1 MYKILIVDDEIMI
14 RSGLSKI
21 IRWNEIGFELVGA
34 VGSAGEAL
42 KMIAQIPVDAILT
55 DINMPDMTGLELIR
69 RARKELP
76 RVKAVIISGYSE
88 FEYAREAIEL
98 KVENYILKPLDPQKI
113 TETFKKIREGLDEES
128 YTERQNQFIQSEYEM
143 RKGGSPENKG
153 CEDEKQAELIRILEE
168 GKYKEMETFVE
179 RWFVSF
185 RGENGMEIRDYC
197 YRTLR
202 NAAFY
207 FHIETPPL
215 FKIYRIPLEESEDP
229 ERLQQVFQEDL

>member
-69 RARKELP
+69 RVRKELP

-98 KVENYILKPLDPQKI
+98 KVENYILKPLDHRRSPRLLKRSGKNWMRRA
-113 TETFKKIREGLDEES
+113 TRNVRTSLSSRSTRCAREEARRTRAVRMRS
-128 YTERQNQFIQSEYEM
+128 RQS
-143 RKGGSPENKG
+143 
-153 CEDEKQAELIRILEE
+153 
-168 GKYKEMETFVE
+168 
-179 RWFVSF
+179 
-185 RGENGMEIRDYC
+185 
-197 YRTLR
+197 
-202 NAAFY
+202 
-207 FHIETPPL
+207 
-215 FKIYRIPLEESEDP
+215 
-229 ERLQQVFQEDL
+229 

>member
-1 MYKILIVDDEIMI
+1 
-14 RSGLSKI
+14 
-21 IRWNEIGFELVGA
+21 
-34 VGSAGEAL
+34 
-42 KMIAQIPVDAILT
+42 MIAQIPVDAILT

-185 RGENGMEIRDYC
+185 QGENGMEIRITATG
-197 YRTLR
+197 RFAMQPSIFTLR
-202 NAAFY
+202 RLRCLKSTAFRWRRA
-207 FHIETPPL
+207 
-215 FKIYRIPLEESEDP
+215 RIRKDCS
-229 ERLQQVFQEDL
+229 RYSRRTCSF